1 MRLLKDQDLSNKNV
15 VVRLDLNVPIQDKQI
30 IDSTRIISSVPTI
43 KYLVNKNCKVLLTSH
58 LGRPEEG
65 KFDEDLSMSPVA
77 KKLSEILN
85 HEIDLIDSLDSS
97 DIFNTTQIQ
106 LLENLRFLIGEK
118 DNNEKLGN
126 QLANKGDVYIFDAFG
141 TAHRK
146 QASTHSA
153 IQQAKFSCA
162 GLLLEKEI
170 NSLNKALTSI
180 ENPFT
185 AVIAGSKISTKLE
198 LIAHL
203 NSKADFIIV
212 GGGIA
217 NTFMKSQGFD
227 VGESLVENDMI
238 EIAKE
243 LFNSGKIILPNK
255 VIVADSIDSNSS
267 TTKNIDS
274 VSGSDKIFDINLTS
288 NMSEI
293 LKNSKTILWNGPIG
307 VFEKEPFQKGTHQLA
322 KTIAGSKAF
331 SLAGGGETIAAIN
344 KFINKDEVS
353 YCSTGGGAFLEFM
366 EGKILPSI
374 KALNAKNTEE

>member
-43 KYLVNKNCKVLLTSH
+43 KYLVDKNCKVLLTSH

-65 KFDEDLSMSPVA
+65 KFDQDFSMSPVA

-153 IQQAKFSCA
+153 IQQAKISCA

-170 NSLNKALTSI
+170 NSLNKALTFI

-203 NSKADFIIV
+203 NSKADFIVV

-217 NTFMKSQGFD
+217 NTFLKSQGFD

-322 KTIAGSKAF
+322 KTIAGSEAF

-353 YCSTGGGAFLEFM
+353 YCSTGGGAFLEYM
-366 EGKILPSI
+366 EGKLLPSI
-374 KALNAKNTEE
+374 EALGG

>member
-43 KYLVNKNCKVLLTSH
+43 KYLVDKNCKVLLTSH

-65 KFDEDLSMSPVA
+65 KFDQDFSMSPVA

-106 LLENLRFLIGEK
+106 LLENLRFLVGEK
-118 DNNEKLGN
+118 DNNEELGN
-126 QLANKGDVYIFDAFG
+126 QLANKGDIYIFDAFG

-180 ENPFT
+180 ESPFT

-217 NTFMKSQGFD
+217 NTFLKSQGFN

-238 EIAKE
+238 EIAEE
-243 LFNSGKIILPNK
+243 LFNSSKIILPNK
-255 VIVADSIDSNSS
+255 VIVADSIDSNYS
-267 TTKNIDS
+267 TIKNIDS
-274 VSGSDKIFDINLTS
+274 VSSSDKIFDINLSS

-293 LKNSKTILWNGPIG
+293 LKSSKTILWNGPIG

-322 KTIAGSKAF
+322 TTIAKSKAF

-353 YCSTGGGAFLEFM
+353 YCSTGGGAFLEYM

-374 KALNAKNTEE
+374 EALGG

>member
-15 VVRLDLNVPIQDKQI
+15 VVRLDLNVPIQHKQI

-43 KYLVNKNCKVLLTSH
+43 KYLVNKNCKLLLTSH

-65 KFDEDLSMSPVA
+65 RFDQDFSMSPVA

-203 NSKADFIIV
+203 NSKADFIVV

-217 NTFMKSQGFD
+217 NTFLKSQGFD

-322 KTIAGSKAF
+322 KTIAGSEAF

-353 YCSTGGGAFLEFM
+353 YCSTGGGAFLEYM
-366 EGKILPSI
+366 EGKLLPSI
-374 KALNAKNTEE
+374 EALGG

>member
-65 KFDEDLSMSPVA
+65 KFDQDFSMSPVA

-217 NTFMKSQGFD
+217 NTFLKSQGFD

-322 KTIAGSKAF
+322 KTIAGSEAF

-353 YCSTGGGAFLEFM
+353 YCSTGGGAFLEYM
-366 EGKILPSI
+366 EGKLLPSI
-374 KALNAKNTEE
+374 EALGG

>member
-43 KYLVNKNCKVLLTSH
+43 KYLVNKNCKLLLTSH

-65 KFDEDLSMSPVA
+65 RFDQDFSMSPVA

-146 QASTHSA
+146 QASTYSA

-203 NSKADFIIV
+203 NSKADFIIT

-217 NTFMKSQGFD
+217 NTFLKSQGFN

-243 LFNSGKIILPNK
+243 LFNFGKIILPNK

-267 TTKNIDS
+267 TIKNIDS
-274 VSGSDKIFDINLTS
+274 VSGSDKIFDINLRS

-322 KTIAGSKAF
+322 KTIAGSEAF

-353 YCSTGGGAFLEFM
+353 YCSTGGGAFLEYM
-366 EGKILPSI
+366 EGKLLPSI
-374 KALNAKNTEE
+374 EALGG

>member
-43 KYLVNKNCKVLLTSH
+43 KYLVDKNCKVLLTSH

-65 KFDEDLSMSPVA
+65 KFDQDFSMFPVA

-106 LLENLRFLIGEK
+106 LLENLRFLTGEK

-170 NSLNKALTSI
+170 NSLNKALTYI

-185 AVIAGSKISTKLE
+185 AVIGGSKISTKLE

-217 NTFMKSQGFD
+217 NTFLKSQGFD

-307 VFEKEPFQKGTHQLA
+307 VFEKKPFQKGTHQLA
-322 KTIAGSKAF
+322 KTIAGSEAF

-353 YCSTGGGAFLEFM
+353 YCSTGGGAFLEYM
-366 EGKILPSI
+366 EGKLLPSI
-374 KALNAKNTEE
+374 EALGG

>member
-65 KFDEDLSMSPVA
+65 KFDKDLSMSPVA
-77 KKLSEILN
+77 EKLSEILN

-146 QASTHSA
+146 QASTYSA

-203 NSKADFIIV
+203 NSKADFIIA

-217 NTFMKSQGFD
+217 NTFLKSQGFN

-322 KTIAGSKAF
+322 KTIAGSEAF

-353 YCSTGGGAFLEFM
+353 YCSTGGGAFLEYM
-366 EGKILPSI
+366 EGKLLPSI
-374 KALNAKNTEE
+374 EALGG

>member
-1 MRLLKDQDLSNKNV
+1 MRLLKDQDLSNKSV

-65 KFDEDLSMSPVA
+65 KFDQDFSMSPVA
-77 KKLSEILN
+77 EKLSEILN

-106 LLENLRFLIGEK
+106 LLENLRFLIGER

-153 IQQAKFSCA
+153 IQQARLSCA

-170 NSLNKALTSI
+170 NSLNKALTSV

-217 NTFMKSQGFD
+217 NTFLKSQGIN

-243 LFNSGKIILPNK
+243 LFNSGKIMLPNK

-267 TTKNIDS
+267 TIKNIDS
-274 VSGSDKIFDINLTS
+274 VSGLDKIFDINLTS

-293 LKNSKTILWNGPIG
+293 LKNSKTILWNGPVG
-307 VFEKEPFQKGTHQLA
+307 VFEKEPFQKGTYQLA
-322 KTIAGSKAF
+322 KTIAGSEAF

-353 YCSTGGGAFLEFM
+353 YCSTGGGAFLEYM
-366 EGKILPSI
+366 EGKLLPSI
-374 KALNAKNTEE
+374 EALGG

>member
-1 MRLLKDQDLSNKNV
+1 MRFLKDQDLSNKNV
-15 VVRLDLNVPIQDKQI
+15 VVRLDLNVPIQGEQI

-43 KYLVNKNCKVLLTSH
+43 KYLVDKNCKVLLTSH

-65 KFDEDLSMSPVA
+65 KFDQDFSMSPVA

-203 NSKADFIIV
+203 NSKADFIVV

-217 NTFMKSQGFD
+217 NTFLKSQGFD

-238 EIAKE
+238 ETAKE

-274 VSGSDKIFDINLTS
+274 VSGSDKIFDINLSS

-307 VFEKEPFQKGTHQLA
+307 VFEKKPFQKGTHQLA
-322 KTIAGSKAF
+322 KTIAGSEAF

-353 YCSTGGGAFLEFM
+353 YCSTGGGAFLEYM
-366 EGKILPSI
+366 EGKLLPSI
-374 KALNAKNTEE
+374 EALGG

>member
-65 KFDEDLSMSPVA
+65 KFDQDLSMSPVA
-77 KKLSEILN
+77 EKLSEILN

-146 QASTHSA
+146 QASTYSA

-203 NSKADFIIV
+203 NSKADFIVV

-217 NTFMKSQGFD
+217 NTFLKSQGFN

-238 EIAKE
+238 ETAKE

-322 KTIAGSKAF
+322 KTIAGSEAF

-353 YCSTGGGAFLEFM
+353 YCSTGGGAFLEYM
-366 EGKILPSI
+366 EGKLLPSI
-374 KALNAKNTEE
+374 EALGG

>member
-43 KYLVNKNCKVLLTSH
+43 QYLVNKNCKVLLISH

-65 KFDEDLSMSPVA
+65 KFDQEFSMSPVA
-77 KKLSEILN
+77 EKLSEILN

-203 NSKADFIIV
+203 NSKADFIVV

-217 NTFMKSQGFD
+217 NTFLKSQGFD

-307 VFEKEPFQKGTHQLA
+307 VFEKKPFQKGTHQLA
-322 KTIAGSKAF
+322 KTIAESDAF

-353 YCSTGGGAFLEFM
+353 YCSTGGGAFLEYM
-366 EGKILPSI
+366 EGKLLPSI
-374 KALNAKNTEE
+374 EALGG

>member
-65 KFDEDLSMSPVA
+65 KFDQDFSMSPVA

-203 NSKADFIIV
+203 NSKADFIVV

-217 NTFMKSQGFD
+217 NTFLKSQGFN

-307 VFEKEPFQKGTHQLA
+307 VFEKEPFQKGTDQLA
-322 KTIAGSKAF
+322 KTIAGSEAF

-353 YCSTGGGAFLEFM
+353 YCSTGGGAFLEYM
-366 EGKILPSI
+366 EGKLLPSI
-374 KALNAKNTEE
+374 EALGG

>member
-43 KYLVNKNCKVLLTSH
+43 KYLVDKNCKVLLTSH

-65 KFDEDLSMSPVA
+65 KFDQDFSMSPVA

-126 QLANKGDVYIFDAFG
+126 KLANKGDVYIFDAFG

-153 IQQAKFSCA
+153 IQQAKISCA

-217 NTFMKSQGFD
+217 NTFLKSQGFD

-255 VIVADSIDSNSS
+255 VIVADSIDSNS
-267 TTKNIDS
+267 TTIKNIDS

-288 NMSEI
+288 NMSEM

-307 VFEKEPFQKGTHQLA
+307 VFEKEPFQKGTLQLA
-322 KTIAGSKAF
+322 KTIAGSEAF

-353 YCSTGGGAFLEFM
+353 YCSTGGGAFLEYM
-366 EGKILPSI
+366 EGKLLPSI
-374 KALNAKNTEE
+374 EALGG

>member
-43 KYLVNKNCKVLLTSH
+43 KYLVDKNCKVLLISH

-65 KFDEDLSMSPVA
+65 KFDQDFSMSPVA

-170 NSLNKALTSI
+170 NSLNKALTCI

-217 NTFMKSQGFD
+217 NTFLKSQGFG

-267 TTKNIDS
+267 TIKNIDS
-274 VSGSDKIFDINLTS
+274 VSGSEKIFDINLTS
-288 NMSEI
+288 NISEI

-322 KTIAGSKAF
+322 KTIAGSEAF

-353 YCSTGGGAFLEFM
+353 YCSTGGGAFLEYM
-366 EGKILPSI
+366 EGKLLPSI
-374 KALNAKNTEE
+374 EALGG

>member
-15 VVRLDLNVPIQDKQI
+15 VVRLDLNVPIQGEQI

-43 KYLVNKNCKVLLTSH
+43 KYLVDKNCKVLLTSH

-65 KFDEDLSMSPVA
+65 KFDQDFSMSPVA

-198 LIAHL
+198 LIDHL
-203 NSKADFIIV
+203 NSKADFIVV

-217 NTFMKSQGFD
+217 NTFLKSQGFD

-322 KTIAGSKAF
+322 KTIAGSEAF

-353 YCSTGGGAFLEFM
+353 YCSTGGGAFLEYM
-366 EGKILPSI
+366 EGKLLPSI
-374 KALNAKNTEE
+374 EALGG

>member
-43 KYLVNKNCKVLLTSH
+43 KYLVDKNCKVLLTSH

-65 KFDEDLSMSPVA
+65 KFDQDFSMSPVA

-85 HEIDLIDSLDSS
+85 REIDLIDSLDSS

-106 LLENLRFLIGEK
+106 LLENLRFLTGEK

-217 NTFMKSQGFD
+217 NTFLKSQGFD

-322 KTIAGSKAF
+322 KTIAGSEAF

-353 YCSTGGGAFLEFM
+353 YCSTGGGAFLEYM
-366 EGKILPSI
+366 EGKLLPSI
-374 KALNAKNTEE
+374 EALGG

>member
-65 KFDEDLSMSPVA
+65 KFDQDFSMSPVA
-77 KKLSEILN
+77 EKLSEILN

-106 LLENLRFLIGEK
+106 LLENLRFLIGER

-170 NSLNKALTSI
+170 NSLNKALTFI

-203 NSKADFIIV
+203 NSKADFIVV

-217 NTFMKSQGFD
+217 NTFLKSQGFD

-243 LFNSGKIILPNK
+243 LFNSGKIMLPNK

-307 VFEKEPFQKGTHQLA
+307 VFEKEPFQKGTYQLA
-322 KTIAGSKAF
+322 KTIAGSEAF

-353 YCSTGGGAFLEFM
+353 YCSTGGGAFLEYM
-366 EGKILPSI
+366 EGKLLPSI
-374 KALNAKNTEE
+374 EALGG

>member
-43 KYLVNKNCKVLLTSH
+43 KYLVNKNCRVLLTSH

-65 KFDEDLSMSPVA
+65 KFDQDFSMSPVA

-203 NSKADFIIV
+203 NSKADFIVV

-217 NTFMKSQGFD
+217 NTFLKSQGFD

-322 KTIAGSKAF
+322 KTIAGSEAF

-353 YCSTGGGAFLEFM
+353 YCSTGGGAFLEYM
-366 EGKILPSI
+366 EGKLLPSI
-374 KALNAKNTEE
+374 EALGG

>member
-65 KFDEDLSMSPVA
+65 KLDQDFSMSPVA
-77 KKLSEILN
+77 EKLSEILN

-198 LIAHL
+198 LITHL
-203 NSKADFIIV
+203 NSKANFIIV

-217 NTFMKSQGFD
+217 NTFLKSQGFN

-322 KTIAGSKAF
+322 KTIAGSEAF

-353 YCSTGGGAFLEFM
+353 YCSTGGGAFLEYM
-366 EGKILPSI
+366 EGKLLPSI
-374 KALNAKNTEE
+374 EALGG

>member
-43 KYLVNKNCKVLLTSH
+43 KYLVDKNCKVLLTSH

-65 KFDEDLSMSPVA
+65 KFDQDFSMSPVA

-203 NSKADFIIV
+203 NSKADFIVV

-217 NTFMKSQGFD
+217 NTFLKSQGFD

-274 VSGSDKIFDINLTS
+274 VSGSDKIFDIYLTS

-307 VFEKEPFQKGTHQLA
+307 VFEKEPFQNGTHQLA
-322 KTIAGSKAF
+322 KTIAGSEAF

-353 YCSTGGGAFLEFM
+353 YCSTGGGAFLEYM
-366 EGKILPSI
+366 EGKLLPSI
-374 KALNAKNTEE
+374 EALGG

>member
-65 KFDEDLSMSPVA
+65 KFDQEFSMSPVA
-77 KKLSEILN
+77 EKLSEILN
-85 HEIDLIDSLDSS
+85 HEIDLIDSLESI

-153 IQQAKFSCA
+153 IQQAKISCA

-217 NTFMKSQGFD
+217 NTFLKSQGFD

-274 VSGSDKIFDINLTS
+274 VSASDKIFDINLTS

-322 KTIAGSKAF
+322 KTIAGSEAF

-353 YCSTGGGAFLEFM
+353 YCSTGGGAFLEYM
-366 EGKILPSI
+366 EGKLLPSI
-374 KALNAKNTEE
+374 EALGG

>member
-43 KYLVNKNCKVLLTSH
+43 KYLVDKNCKVLLTSH

-65 KFDEDLSMSPVA
+65 KFDQDFSMSPVA

-106 LLENLRFLIGEK
+106 LLENLRFLFGEK

-170 NSLNKALTSI
+170 NSLNKALTFI

-203 NSKADFIIV
+203 NSKADFIVV

-217 NTFMKSQGFD
+217 NTFLKSQGFD

-322 KTIAGSKAF
+322 KTIAGSEAF

-353 YCSTGGGAFLEFM
+353 YCSTGGGAFLEYM
-366 EGKILPSI
+366 EGKLLPSI
-374 KALNAKNTEE
+374 EALGG

>member
-1 MRLLKDQDLSNKNV
+1 MRLLKDQDLSNKSV

-65 KFDEDLSMSPVA
+65 KFDQDFSMSPVA

-198 LIAHL
+198 LIANL
-203 NSKADFIIV
+203 NSKADFIVV

-217 NTFMKSQGFD
+217 NTFLKSQGFD

-288 NMSEI
+288 NMSQI

-322 KTIAGSKAF
+322 KTIAGSEAF

-353 YCSTGGGAFLEFM
+353 YCSTGGGAFLEYM
-366 EGKILPSI
+366 EGKLLPSI
-374 KALNAKNTEE
+374 EALGG

>member
-15 VVRLDLNVPIQDKQI
+15 VVRLDLNAPIQDKQI

-65 KFDEDLSMSPVA
+65 KFDQDFSMSPVA

-203 NSKADFIIV
+203 NSKADFIVV

-217 NTFMKSQGFD
+217 NTFLKSQGFD

-322 KTIAGSKAF
+322 KTIAGSEAF

-353 YCSTGGGAFLEFM
+353 YCSTGGGAFLEYM
-366 EGKILPSI
+366 EGKLLPSI
-374 KALNAKNTEE
+374 EALGG

>member
-43 KYLVNKNCKVLLTSH
+43 KYLVDKNCKVLLTSH

-65 KFDEDLSMSPVA
+65 KFDQDFSMSPVA

-118 DNNEKLGN
+118 DNNEKLGD

-170 NSLNKALTSI
+170 NLLNKALTSI

-203 NSKADFIIV
+203 NSKADFIVV

-217 NTFMKSQGFD
+217 NTFLKSQGFD

-322 KTIAGSKAF
+322 KTIAGSEAF

-353 YCSTGGGAFLEFM
+353 YCSTGGGAFLEYM
-366 EGKILPSI
+366 EGKLLPSI
-374 KALNAKNTEE
+374 EALGG

>member
-65 KFDEDLSMSPVA
+65 KFDLDFSKSPVA
-77 KKLSEILN
+77 EKLSEILN

-203 NSKADFIIV
+203 NSKADFIVV

-217 NTFMKSQGFD
+217 NTFLKSQGFN

-238 EIAKE
+238 ETAKE

-322 KTIAGSKAF
+322 KTIAGSEAF

-353 YCSTGGGAFLEFM
+353 YCSTGGGAFLEYM
-366 EGKILPSI
+366 EGKLLPSI
-374 KALNAKNTEE
+374 EALGG

>member
-15 VVRLDLNVPIQDKQI
+15 VLRLDLNVPIQDKRVL
-30 IDSTRIISSVPTI
+30 DSTRISASVPTI
-43 KYLVNKNCKVLLTSH
+43 KYLLDKNCKVLLTSH

-65 KFDEDLSMSPVA
+65 RFDINFSMHPVA
-77 KKLSEILN
+77 EKLSEILN
-85 HEIDLIDSLDSS
+85 HEIDLIDSLSSS

-106 LLENLRFLIGEK
+106 LLENLRFLVGEK
-118 DNNEKLGN
+118 DNNEELGN
-126 QLANKGDVYIFDAFG
+126 QLANKGDIYIFDAFG

-180 ENPFT
+180 ESPFT

-217 NTFMKSQGFD
+217 NTFLKSQGFN

-238 EIAKE
+238 EIAEE
-243 LFNSGKIILPNK
+243 LFNSSKIILPNK
-255 VIVADSIDSNSS
+255 VIVADSIDSNYS
-267 TTKNIDS
+267 TIKNIDS
-274 VSGSDKIFDINLTS
+274 VSSSDKIFDINLSS

-293 LKNSKTILWNGPIG
+293 LKSSKTILWNGPIG

-322 KTIAGSKAF
+322 TTIAKSKAF

-353 YCSTGGGAFLEFM
+353 YCSTGGGAFLEYM

-374 KALNAKNTEE
+374 EALGG

>member
-43 KYLVNKNCKVLLTSH
+43 KYLINKNCKVLLTSH

-65 KFDEDLSMSPVA
+65 KFDQDFSMSPVA

-170 NSLNKALTSI
+170 NLLNKALTSI

-217 NTFMKSQGFD
+217 NTFLKSQGFN

-322 KTIAGSKAF
+322 KTIAGSEAF

-353 YCSTGGGAFLEFM
+353 YCSTGGGAFLEYM
-366 EGKILPSI
+366 EGKLLPSI
-374 KALNAKNTEE
+374 EALGG

>member
-65 KFDEDLSMSPVA
+65 KFDKDLSMSPVA
-77 KKLSEILN
+77 EKLSEILN

-146 QASTHSA
+146 QASTYSA

-203 NSKADFIIV
+203 NSKADFIVV

-217 NTFMKSQGFD
+217 NTFLKSQGFN

-238 EIAKE
+238 ETAKE

-322 KTIAGSKAF
+322 KTIAGSEAF

-353 YCSTGGGAFLEFM
+353 YCSTGGGAFLEYM
-366 EGKILPSI
+366 EGKLLPSI
-374 KALNAKNTEE
+374 EALGG

>member
-1 MRLLKDQDLSNKNV
+1 MRLLKDRDLSNKNV

-203 NSKADFIIV
+203 NSKADFIVV

-217 NTFMKSQGFD
+217 NTFLKSQGFD

-322 KTIAGSKAF
+322 KTIAGSEAF

-353 YCSTGGGAFLEFM
+353 YCSTGGGAFLEYM
-366 EGKILPSI
+366 EGKLLPSI
-374 KALNAKNTEE
+374 EALGG

>member
-43 KYLVNKNCKVLLTSH
+43 KYLVDKNCKVLLTSH

-65 KFDEDLSMSPVA
+65 KFDQDFSMSPVA

-146 QASTHSA
+146 QASTYSA

-203 NSKADFIIV
+203 NSKADFIVV

-217 NTFMKSQGFD
+217 NTFLKSQGFD

-267 TTKNIDS
+267 TIKNIDS

-322 KTIAGSKAF
+322 KTIAGSEAF

-353 YCSTGGGAFLEFM
+353 YCSTGGGAFLEYM
-366 EGKILPSI
+366 EGKLLPSI
-374 KALNAKNTEE
+374 EALGG

>member
-65 KFDEDLSMSPVA
+65 KFDQNFSMSPVA

-203 NSKADFIIV
+203 NSKADFIVV

-217 NTFMKSQGFD
+217 NTFLKSQGFD

-307 VFEKEPFQKGTHQLA
+307 VFEKESFQKGTHQLA
-322 KTIAGSKAF
+322 KTIAGSEAF

-353 YCSTGGGAFLEFM
+353 YCSTGGGAFLEYM
-366 EGKILPSI
+366 EGKLLPSI
-374 KALNAKNTEE
+374 EALGG

>member
-15 VVRLDLNVPIQDKQI
+15 VVRLDLNVPIQEKQI

-43 KYLVNKNCKVLLTSH
+43 KYLVDKNCKVLLTSH

-65 KFDEDLSMSPVA
+65 KFDQDFSMSPVA

-153 IQQAKFSCA
+153 IQQAKLSCA

-217 NTFMKSQGFD
+217 NTFLKSQGFD

-322 KTIAGSKAF
+322 KTIAGSEAF

-353 YCSTGGGAFLEFM
+353 YCSTGGGALLEYM
-366 EGKILPSI
+366 EGKLLPSI
-374 KALNAKNTEE
+374 EALGG

>member
-65 KFDEDLSMSPVA
+65 RFDQDFSMSPVA

-203 NSKADFIIV
+203 NSKADFIVV

-217 NTFMKSQGFD
+217 NTFLKSQGFD

-322 KTIAGSKAF
+322 KTIAESEAF

-353 YCSTGGGAFLEFM
+353 YCSTGGGAFLEYM
-366 EGKILPSI
+366 EGKLLPSI
-374 KALNAKNTEE
+374 EALGG

>member
-65 KFDEDLSMSPVA
+65 KFDKDFSMSPVA

-203 NSKADFIIV
+203 NSKADFIVV

-217 NTFMKSQGFD
+217 NTFLKSQGFD

-322 KTIAGSKAF
+322 KTIAGSEAF

-353 YCSTGGGAFLEFM
+353 YCSTGGGAFLEYM
-366 EGKILPSI
+366 EGKLLPSI
-374 KALNAKNTEE
+374 EALGG

>member
-15 VVRLDLNVPIQDKQI
+15 VLRLDLNVPIQDKQI

-65 KFDEDLSMSPVA
+65 KFDQDFSMSPVA

-203 NSKADFIIV
+203 NSKADFIVV

-217 NTFMKSQGFD
+217 NTFLKSQGFN

-238 EIAKE
+238 ETAKE

-267 TTKNIDS
+267 TMKNIDS

-288 NMSEI
+288 NMLET

-322 KTIAGSKAF
+322 KTIAGSEAF

-353 YCSTGGGAFLEFM
+353 YCSTGGGAFLEYM
-366 EGKILPSI
+366 EGKLLPSI
-374 KALNAKNTEE
+374 EALGG

>member
-15 VVRLDLNVPIQDKQI
+15 VVRLDLNVPIQEKQI

-65 KFDEDLSMSPVA
+65 KFDINLSMHPVA
-77 KKLSEILN
+77 EKLSEILN
-85 HEIDLIDSLDSS
+85 HEIDLIDALSSS

-203 NSKADFIIV
+203 NSKADFIVV

-217 NTFMKSQGFD
+217 NTFLKSQGFD

-322 KTIAGSKAF
+322 KTIAGSEAF

-353 YCSTGGGAFLEFM
+353 YCSTGGGAFLEYM

-374 KALNAKNTEE
+374 EALGG

>member
-65 KFDEDLSMSPVA
+65 KFDQDFSMSPVA

-85 HEIDLIDSLDSS
+85 HEIDLIGSLDSS

-198 LIAHL
+198 LIAYL
-203 NSKADFIIV
+203 NSKADFIVV

-217 NTFMKSQGFD
+217 NTFLKSQGFD
-227 VGESLVENDMI
+227 VGESLVESDMI
-238 EIAKE
+238 EITKE

-322 KTIAGSKAF
+322 KTIAGSEAF

-353 YCSTGGGAFLEFM
+353 YCSTGGGAFLEYM
-366 EGKILPSI
+366 EGKLLPSI
-374 KALNAKNTEE
+374 EALGG

>member
-65 KFDEDLSMSPVA
+65 KFDQDFSMSPVA
-77 KKLSEILN
+77 KRLSEILN
-85 HEIDLIDSLDSS
+85 REIDLIDSLDSS

-153 IQQAKFSCA
+153 IQQAKLSCA

-203 NSKADFIIV
+203 NSKADFIVV

-217 NTFMKSQGFD
+217 NTFLKSQGFD

-322 KTIAGSKAF
+322 KTIAGSEAF

-353 YCSTGGGAFLEFM
+353 YCSTGGGAFLEYM
-366 EGKILPSI
+366 EGKLLPSI
-374 KALNAKNTEE
+374 EALGG